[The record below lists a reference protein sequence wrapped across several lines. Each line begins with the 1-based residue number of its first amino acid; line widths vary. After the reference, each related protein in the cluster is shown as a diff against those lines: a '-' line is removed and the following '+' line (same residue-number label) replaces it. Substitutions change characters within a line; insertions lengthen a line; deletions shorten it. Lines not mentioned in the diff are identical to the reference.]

1 MKKQLISGVVAAAAT
16 LYALCCICS
25 LDAGTVSLLGAVLR
39 CGVSGVVI
47 YGAMGGI

>member
-25 LDAGTVSLLGAVLR
+25 LDAGTLSLLGAVIR

-47 YGAMGGI
+47 WGALGRV